1 MRKYMLMYKYNIKH
15 NKCRAFARAA
25 SNPRSRDLAIPCP
38 QSAGSSSDRGG
49 ADVVLQQRL
58 APGLVK
64 ERPGAGLTG
73 TVLHSPRS
81 TPCSRCPSPPPASSR
96 MTPEDKEN
104 ALLCTSEDQDKE
116 HASTPARPPVHVEES
131 SRMEKGGR
139 STEDKEQR
147 NTEEIEEAQ
156 QRWRTSGA
164 PAERTRGGRVPQD
177 AAGSRDAAET
187 REGGGVSRSGGRH
200 VHTSSASGCARRR
213 GGGGAAEE
221 EEEVEVVAVERGKS
235 GGGEEAH
242 QGISPASRYSVYL
255 LY

>member
-1 MRKYMLMYKYNIKH
+1 MNTCSCIKCNIRR

-25 SNPRSRDLAIPCP
+25 SNPRSRDLSLPCLQP
-38 QSAGSSSDRGG
+38 AGSSSDRG

-96 MTPEDKEN
+96 MTPEEKEN
-104 ALLCTSEDQDKE
+104 ALLCTSEVEVKE
-116 HASTPARPPVHVEES
+116 HTSTPARPLVHVEES
-131 SRMEKGGR
+131 SRMERGER
-139 STEDKEQR
+139 STEDKEHR
-147 NTEEIEEAQ
+147 NAEEMEEAE
-156 QRWRTSGA
+156 QRCSTSG
-164 PAERTRGGRVPQD
+164 PQD

-187 REGGGVSRSGGRH
+187 REGGGVSRSGGCH
-200 VHTSSASGCARRR
+200 VDTSSASGYARRR
-213 GGGGAAEE
+213 GGGGAEE

-235 GGGEEAH
+235 GGGEETH